1 MTNKAMNHNNN
12 TTEPRLLRYDISDN
26 ITAFTT
32 TRKGGYSFGNYA
44 SFNANHYCG
53 DNPESVEKNR
63 QLLAKALGIT
73 TQQLIIPHQ
82 THSTNVLHIDS
93 GILSELNKQ
102 HSESLK
108 QYDNKENTQVPT
120 PEQLEGVDAT
130 ITNIPGI
137 CLCISTADCIP
148 ILLYDE
154 KNKAAAAIHAG
165 WRGTLGRIAEA
176 TLDLMKKAFGT
187 EGQDCKA
194 VIGPG
199 ISLDSFEVGNE
210 VFDAFMAEGFNME
223 LIARKYPCNDDRK
236 EAWHIDLWE
245 ANKQQLLSKGLLP
258 ENIHLAGI
266 CTYKQCDEF
275 FSARRLGIKSGRLL
289 TGIIIRE

>member
-1 MTNKAMNHNNN
+1 MNYNNN
-12 TTEPRLLRYDISDN
+12 TTEPKLLRYDISDN

-53 DNPESVEKNR
+53 DTPKSVEKNR
-63 QLLAKALGIT
+63 QLLAEALGIT
-73 TQQLIIPHQ
+73 TSKLIIPHQ
-82 THSTNVLHIDS
+82 THSTNVLHINSD
-93 GILSELNKQ
+93 ILSALDKQ
-102 HSESLK
+102 HN
-108 QYDNKENTQVPT
+108 NKENTQVPT

-130 ITNIPGI
+130 ITDIPGI
-137 CLCISTADCIP
+137 CICISTADCIP
-148 ILLYDE
+148 ILLYDG
-154 KNKAAAAIHAG
+154 KHKASAAIHAG

-176 TLDLMKKAFGT
+176 TLDSMKQAFGT

-210 VFDAFMAEGFNME
+210 VFDAFKAEGFNME
-223 LIARKYPCNDDRK
+223 LIARKYPCNDERK

-266 CTYKQCDEF
+266 CTYKQHDDF